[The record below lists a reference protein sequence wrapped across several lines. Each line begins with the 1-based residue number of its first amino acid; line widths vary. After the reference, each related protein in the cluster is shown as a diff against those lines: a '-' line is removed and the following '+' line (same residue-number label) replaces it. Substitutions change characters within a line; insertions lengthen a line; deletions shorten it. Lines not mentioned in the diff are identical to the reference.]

1 MKVAF
6 IYYVGDFFFLNDPV
20 YAGLTYVMT
29 DICVMGLCCVFL
41 RQIQIKLNNL
51 YFETKNILDVS

>member
-1 MKVAF
+1 MLA
-6 IYYVGDFFFLNDPV
+6 IFFLNDPV